1 MLMSDG
7 GEKME
12 LEPGQ
17 LDQLRTGALTAIDGL
32 WFMAVEKKLGFEQA
46 LELDLEVWNGYGLI
60 MLKRLLRMLNI
71 KLDEEEP
78 PDLATVSFLL
88 ETLCR
93 VDGTECSWEIIG
105 ENTSLFR
112 VHRCS
117 WWDNLC
123 RAGRENLVPCEM
135 IDNTIFANWLKAVDP
150 SIALEITSSFPR
162 GDQFCTWI
170 LRRAVNSAG

>member
-1 MLMSDG
+1 M
-7 GEKME
+7 K

-32 WFMAVEKKLGFEQA
+32 WFMAVERKLGFEKA
-46 LELDLEVWNGYGLI
+46 LELDLEVWNAYGLI
-60 MLKRLLRMLNI
+60 MLKRLVRMLGME
-71 KLDEEEP
+71 LDSGNP
-78 PDLATVSFLL
+78 PDLATVNFLL

-93 VDGTECSWEIIG
+93 VDGTECSWEIAD
-105 ENTSLFR
+105 ESTSLFS

-123 RAGRENLVPCEM
+123 SAGRENLVPCEM

-150 SIALEITSSFPR
+150 SITLEITKSLPR
-162 GDQFCTWI
+162 GDQVCTWVLKKAAI
-170 LRRAVNSAG
+170 KGDKTLQ